1 MILTSWLKM
10 LTGFFLDSVAYA
22 DDRIEMAEENAIE
35 QDDFTEEGYDQDIG
49 GQVANGDAW

>member
-1 MILTSWLKM
+1 MVENAE
-10 LTGFFLDSVAYA
+10 TGFFLDSVAYA